1 MTKTGRLVLESLDAR
16 DGTGIRFRATTD
28 KGLDY
33 VLDSGEGAQGPSP
46 VDALL
51 AAVGACTG
59 MDVIGILRKKRQ
71 VVTAY
76 AIELNGTR
84 RDEHPRAFT
93 DIEVVH
99 RVRGRGIDLRAV
111 EEAVRLSETKYCSV
125 HATLAPGVRLTSRIE
140 LEEERA

>member
-1 MTKTGRLVLESLDAR
+1 MIKTGRLVLESLDAH

-33 VLDSGEGAQGPSP
+33 VLDSGEGARGPSP
-46 VDALL
+46 VDVLL

-76 AIELNGTR
+76 AIDLNGTR
-84 RDEHPRAFT
+84 RDEHPRSFT

-99 RVRGRGIDLRAV
+99 RVRGRGIDRRAV

-140 LEEERA
+140 VEEERS